1 MKEEQIKKQMGQV
14 IDLYRQDI
22 ASIRTGRATPALI
35 EDIIVAVY
43 NGQQRMSLKELG
55 TISAPDARSLT
66 FQAWDKSIIKEIKNE
81 IDSQNLGF
89 TPAINGDIIRI
100 TLPPLTTEQRLDY
113 LKLLNKKTEAAKIM
127 IRDIR
132 SQARHEL
139 QEKEKEKE
147 LSEDEYHHL
156 EKLLQKITDENI
168 ERIEKINQDKEKEI
182 KGIA

>member
-14 IDLYRQDI
+14 IDLFKQDI
-22 ASIRTGRATPALI
+22 GTIRTGRATPALI

-55 TISAPDARSLT
+55 TISVPDARSLT
-66 FQAWDKSIIKEIKNE
+66 FQPWDKSIIKEIKNE
-81 IDSQNLGF
+81 IDSQNLGL
-89 TPAINGDIIRI
+89 TPAINGNLIRI

-113 LKLLNKKTEAAKIM
+113 LKLLNKKTEAAKVM

-132 SQARHEL
+132 SQERHDL
-139 QEKEKEKE
+139 QKKEKEKE
-147 LSEDEYHHL
+147 LSEDEYHRL

-168 ERIEKINQDKEKEI
+168 ERVEKIDQDKEKEI
-182 KGIA
+182 KGQS